1 MAWIKQSDHIPDVP
15 SDREVRSTVV
25 HRLRENPYTDDCR
38 IKVTVDDGLVGLQG
52 RVHDPE
58 AKEAAADD
66 AWAVPGVFEVHNE
79 LVADRA
85 A

>member
-1 MAWIKQSDHIPDVP
+1 MAWIKQREHMPDVP

-38 IKVTVDDGLVGLQG
+38 IKVTVDDGQVGLEG
-52 RVHDPE
+52 RVHDRT
-58 AKEAAADD
+58 AREAAADD

-79 LVADRA
+79 LVVDRA

>member
-1 MAWIKQSDHIPDVP
+1 MAWIKQREHMPDVP

-38 IKVTVDDGLVGLQG
+38 IKVTVDDGQVGLEG
-52 RVHDPE
+52 RVHDRT
-58 AKEAAADD
+58 AREAAADD
-66 AWAVPGVFEVHNE
+66 AWAAPGVFEVHHE
-79 LVADRA
+79 LVVERA

>member
-1 MAWIKQSDHIPDVP
+1 MAWIKQREHMPDVP
-15 SDREVRSTVV
+15 SDSEVRSTVV

-38 IKVTVDDGLVGLQG
+38 IKVTVDDGQVGLEG
-52 RVHDPE
+52 RVHDRT
-58 AKEAAADD
+58 AREAAADD

-79 LVADRA
+79 LVVERA